1 MIQTEIPKVET
12 VTTSNDQAQSVQED
26 KSTEDVQ
33 SEAQTEEKIDSA
45 ISQTNENEV
54 SDQQKPE
61 PEKKKGTCSKTSF
74 KKIKWNIFFNKIW
87 VKRRKSLKLFSCL
100 SKPATKDDEDIIE
113 DKPSEEN
120 TAVEK
125 GEPAVREKNL
135 DK

>member
-1 MIQTEIPKVET
+1 VIQTEIPKVET

-74 KKIKWNIFFNKIW
+74 KKIK
-87 VKRRKSLKLFSCL
+87 
-100 SKPATKDDEDIIE
+100 
-113 DKPSEEN
+113 
-120 TAVEK
+120 
-125 GEPAVREKNL
+125 
-135 DK
+135 

>member
-12 VTTSNDQAQSVQED
+12 VTISVDQAKTVQEE

-61 PEKKKGTCSKTSF
+61 PEKKKGTCSKTLL
-74 KKIKWNIFFNKIW
+74 KK
-87 VKRRKSLKLFSCL
+87 
-100 SKPATKDDEDIIE
+100 
-113 DKPSEEN
+113 
-120 TAVEK
+120 
-125 GEPAVREKNL
+125 
-135 DK
+135 